1 MMRKSDFL
9 NNSVNIG
16 TWISTGSPVVSDLA
30 SCFSFDWL
38 LLDLEHG
45 SAPESQLPEIIR
57 TIRNERVRIIVRV
70 PDLNAAT
77 IARVLDW
84 GADGIMLPHVSS
96 AKEAQEC
103 VAAMRYSPF
112 GKRGYSSTVR
122 AYQYGLKPPVDPNIV
137 ETLFFAQI
145 ENYDGV
151 RNVEEIAAVDGV
163 DVLFVGPADLK
174 LALKH
179 QNGDQHI
186 GFDDALKQ
194 VAEAALKHG
203 KKAGILLRERSAYSD
218 LRALGYDNIAIDSDL
233 GILRKGY
240 GEIIERF
247 KEG

>member
-1 MMRKSDFL
+1 MKKKNDFL

-16 TWISTGSPVVSDLA
+16 TWISTGSPVVADLV
-30 SCFSFDWL
+30 SCFPFDWL

-45 SAPESQLPEIIR
+45 SAAESQLPEIIR
-57 TIRNERVRIIVRV
+57 TIRNEQVRIIVRV
-70 PDLNAAT
+70 PDSNAAT

-84 GADGIMLPHVSS
+84 GAHGIMLPHVSS

-103 VAAMRYSPF
+103 VAAMRYSPL
-112 GKRGYSSTVR
+112 GNRGYSSTVR
-122 AYQYGLKPPVDPNIV
+122 AYQYGLKPPSDPSLV

-151 RNVEEIAAVDGV
+151 KNVEEIAAVDGV
-163 DVLFVGPADLK
+163 DVLFVGPADLR
-174 LALKH
+174 LALEH
-179 QNGDQHI
+179 QKSDQRI
-186 GFDDALKQ
+186 EFDDALRR
-194 VAEAALKHG
+194 VAEVSLKHA

-240 GEIIERF
+240 ADIIDCF
-247 KEG
+247 KGG

>member
-1 MMRKSDFL
+1 MRKKSDFL
-9 NNSVNIG
+9 DNSVNIG
-16 TWISTGSPVVSDLA
+16 TWVSTGSPVVADLV

-57 TIRNERVRIIVRV
+57 TIRNEEVRVIVRV

-96 AKEAQEC
+96 AQEAQEC
-103 VAAMRYSPF
+103 VVAMRYTPL

-122 AYQYGLKPPVDPNIV
+122 AYQYGLKPPSDPNLV

-145 ENYDGV
+145 ENCDGV
-151 RNVEEIAAVDGV
+151 RHVDEIAAVDGV

-174 LALKH
+174 LALEH
-179 QNGDQHI
+179 QNGDQRI
-186 GFDDALKQ
+186 EFDDALKQ
-194 VAEAALKHG
+194 VATAALSHG
-203 KKAGILLRERSAYSD
+203 KKAGILLRDRSSYSN
-218 LRALGYDNIAIDSDL
+218 LRALGYSNIAIDSDL

-240 GEIIERF
+240 GEIIEQF
-247 KEG
+247 KK

>member
-1 MMRKSDFL
+1 MKKKSDFL

-16 TWISTGSPVVSDLA
+16 TWISTGSPVVADLV

-57 TIRNERVRIIVRV
+57 TIRNEQVHIIVRV
-70 PDLNAAT
+70 PDSNAAT

-103 VAAMRYSPF
+103 VAAMRYSPL
-112 GKRGYSSTVR
+112 GSRGYSSTVR
-122 AYQYGLKPPVDPNIV
+122 AYQYGLKPPSDPHLV

-151 RNVEEIAAVDGV
+151 KNVDEIAAVDGV
-163 DVLFVGPADLK
+163 DVLFVGPADLR
-174 LALKH
+174 LALEH
-179 QNGDQHI
+179 QKGNQRI
-186 GFDDALKQ
+186 EFDDALRQ
-194 VAEAALKHG
+194 VAEASLKHA

-240 GEIIERF
+240 ADIIERF
-247 KEG
+247 KGG